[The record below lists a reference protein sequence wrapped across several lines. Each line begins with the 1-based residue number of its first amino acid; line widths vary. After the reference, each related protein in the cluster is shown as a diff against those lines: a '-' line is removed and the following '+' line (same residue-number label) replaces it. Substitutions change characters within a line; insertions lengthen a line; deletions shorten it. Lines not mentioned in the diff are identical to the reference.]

1 LFSFRSIIRQLIQG
15 IIHLNFVKATLFF
28 SFLFLSINACHHC
41 KSTAGTSGKALTP
54 ISEDS
59 VKAICTRSLG
69 TTSFRLV
76 PNENDSLSLAFT
88 RNERTAQQPIQIT
101 RYVIVDRWQNLIL
114 KKGELR
120 DGSIEWIARKRL
132 KVEQK
137 PGMISSDP
145 EFNKTLTTQ
154 FIDL

>member
-1 LFSFRSIIRQLIQG
+1 M
-15 IIHLNFVKATLFF
+15 NFVKATLF
-28 SFLFLSINACHHC
+28 SAFLFLSLNACHQC
-41 KSTAGTSGKALTP
+41 RSASVPSGPALTP
-54 ISEDS
+54 LSEDS
-59 VKAICTRSLG
+59 VKALCTRSLG

-76 PNENDSLSLAFT
+76 PNENDSLVLAFT
-88 RNERTAQQPIQIT
+88 KNERTAKQPVQIT

-114 KKGELR
+114 KNGELR
-120 DGSIEWIARKRL
+120 DGSITWIARKRL

-145 EFNKTLTTQ
+145 EFNTTLTTQ

>member
-1 LFSFRSIIRQLIQG
+1 LIR
-15 IIHLNFVKATLFF
+15 TL
-28 SFLFLSINACHHC
+28 LFLTFCFFLSLTSCQNC
-41 KSTAGTSGKALTP
+41 KTTGKSNQTLTP

-76 PNENDSLSLAFT
+76 PNENDSLTLAFT
-88 RNERTAQQPIQIT
+88 RNERTAKQPIQIT
-101 RYVIVDRWQNLIL
+101 RYLIVDRWQNQIL

-120 DGSIEWIARKRL
+120 DGSISWVERKRL